1 MERQARRVKTTQTP
15 IAQRSRRKV
24 FFDHKDMDYYFSW
37 ILGRQIYG
45 GSDSGECFDVAARIT
60 NGDPGSWQREW
71 VTLAKRVEAHAE
83 SARQHGDVEEAYSA
97 YLRTCTYYRAPLFLM
112 RPGDPAFHD
121 YCLKMRWCFQQAAAL
136 STPPIEVFTVPFQGH
151 QLLGYFWKGDT
162 DGQPRPT
169 FIVIGGIET
178 FAEDCY
184 FMIGP
189 AEPQHGY
196 HVLTV
201 DLPGQGVNPNDGL
214 FFEARMGPAVRAVL
228 NFATTRADVDQSR
241 LAVFG
246 FSWGGHV
253 VFKGAHDDQQHER
266 RIKALIANPA
276 MPDVF
281 RAARAQQ
288 ANHGRGDPIS
298 RIVIEQIAWRMGLNI
313 SLHPR
318 DLARRLAKAY
328 DYLMFGKV
336 RPSEIHAPVLCLAGA
351 GEARITLDV
360 ARACIG
366 QLPHPLKSWSSL
378 LRRKEAKLIVKS
390 TTWRFPTRSSLI
402 GWMTCFVDWIQVHRD
417 SHVLRCVR
425 RCNHHQAR

>member
-1 MERQARRVKTTQTP
+1 VETTQTA

-24 FFDHKDMDYYFSW
+24 YFDQPDMDYYFSW

-45 GSDSGECFDVAARIT
+45 GSAMHECLEAAERIIDG
-60 NGDPGSWQREW
+60 NPGSWQREW
-71 VTLAKRVEAHAE
+71 LTLAKRVEAHAE
-83 SARQHGDVEEAYSA
+83 SARQHGDDEEAYSA
-97 YLRTCTYYRAPLFLM
+97 YLRSCTYYRAPLFLM

-121 YCLKMRWCFQQAAAL
+121 YCHTMRWCFQQAAAL

-169 FIVIGGIET
+169 LIVIGGIET

-189 AEPQHGY
+189 AGSQHGY

-214 FFEARMGPAVRAVL
+214 FFEARMGLAVRAVL
-228 NFATTRADVDQSR
+228 SAAVARPDVDPSR

-246 FSWGGHV
+246 FSWGGHI
-253 VFKGAHDDQQHER
+253 VFHGAHDDQQHEQH
-266 RIKALIANPA
+266 IKALIANPA

-288 ANHGRGDPIS
+288 TNHGRGDPIS
-298 RIVIEQIAWRMGLNI
+298 RIVIEQIAWRMGLKI

-328 DYLMFGKV
+328 DYFMFGKV
-336 RPSEIHAPVLCLAGA
+336 KPSQIYAPTLCLAGE
-351 GEARITLDV
+351 GEAKITLDV
-360 ARACIG
+360 ARECIA
-366 QLPHPLKSWSSL
+366 QLPHPLNKLVIFTEEERGEAHCQINNLALPNQVIFDWLDDVFRGMDTGSS
-378 LRRKEAKLIVKS
+378 
-390 TTWRFPTRSSLI
+390 
-402 GWMTCFVDWIQVHRD
+402 
-417 SHVLRCVR
+417 
-425 RCNHHQAR
+425 